1 MGMSGL
7 GTGRVS
13 VEMGTAGMG
22 MGTAGMARGK
32 GMDLASTDLAGMGPH
47 MDMYWSSQPPPR
59 YFRRYLE
66 PVRMHQEPVRMH
78 RHLQPLSPPS
88 RRSRGATSDELWQS
102 ARPLA
107 AS

>member
-13 VEMGTAGMG
+13 MG
-22 MGTAGMARGK
+22 MGTAGMARCK
-32 GMDLASTDLAGMGPH
+32 GIDLASTDLAGMGPH

-78 RHLQPLSPPS
+78 RHLEPLSPPS